1 MTPHVLTRSLDR
13 SATIFLLVVAGLGV
27 LIPLSNLLLPAGSMF
42 QVPTYLVALFGKY
55 ACYAILALS
64 IDLIWGYC
72 GILSLG
78 HGAFFALGGYAMG
91 MYLMRQIGSRG
102 VYGNPILPDFMVF
115 LNYPSLPWY
124 WYGFDMFW
132 FAALMVL
139 VVPGLLAFCFGWLA
153 FRSRVTGVYLSII
166 TQAMT
171 YALLLAFFRNDF
183 GFGGN
188 NGLTDFKDILGFNV
202 QADGTRAALF
212 ALSCLALI
220 LAFLIC
226 RAVVTSKLGKV
237 LIAIRDAESRTR
249 FLGYRVE
256 SYKLFVFTLSA
267 CMAGVAGALYV
278 PQVGI
283 INPGEFAPGN
293 SIEAVIWV
301 AVGGRGTLVGAA
313 LGAVVV
319 NYAKTVFTSGPLAPY
334 WLFMLGALFILVTL
348 LLPKGIIGTF
358 NAWRA
363 SRKANTSRP
372 TPKAPISKT
381 ASANRSRRSERM
393 SVMEGRTTSA
403 LLYLDGVHVSFDGFH
418 AINNLS
424 LTLEPGEMRAIIGPN
439 GAGKTTMMDII
450 TGKTKPDEGTVL
462 FDGMTDLTRLDE
474 TRIAELGIGRKFQK
488 PTVFES
494 QTIEDNLLLALNVD
508 HSVKGTLFWRGS
520 RDESERID
528 RVLETIRLTDARNR
542 LAGSLSHG
550 QKQWLEIGMLLA
562 QDPKLLLVDEPVA
575 GMTDVETHQTA
586 ELLKEINKE
595 KTVMVVEHDMTFVR
609 ELGVKVTCLHE
620 GTVLAEG
627 TIDQVSSNE
636 RVIEVYLG
644 R

>member
-1 MTPHVLTRSLDR
+1 MTPHILTRSLDR
-13 SATIFLLVVAGLGV
+13 GATIFLV
-27 LIPLSNLLLPAGSMF
+27 LLAAIGILLPLLNLLTPESSALH
-42 QVPTYLVALFGKY
+42 VPTYLISLFGKY
-55 ACYAILALS
+55 VCYALLALS

-91 MYLMRQIGSRG
+91 MYLMRQIGTRG
-102 VYGNPILPDFMVF
+102 VYANPTLPDFMVF
-115 LNYPSLPWY
+115 LNWKELPWY

-132 FAALMVL
+132 FAAVMVL
-139 VVPGLLAFCFGWLA
+139 LVPGLLAFCFGWLA

-212 ALSCLALI
+212 MLSCLALAI
-220 LAFLIC
+220 GFFIC

-283 INPGEFAPGN
+283 INPSEFAPGN

-313 LGAVVV
+313 LGAIVV

-334 WLFMLGALFILVTL
+334 WLFMLGALFVAVTL
-348 LLPKGIIGTF
+348 LLPRGIVGTV
-358 NAWRA
+358 NAWLA
-363 SRKANTSRP
+363 SRKLPP
-372 TPKAPISKT
+372 TDA
-381 ASANRSRRSERM
+381 ADSAARE
-393 SVMEGRTTSA
+393 
-403 LLYLDGVHVSFDGFH
+403 DGV
-418 AINNLS
+418 IQ
-424 LTLEPGEMRAIIGPN
+424 P
-439 GAGKTTMMDII
+439 
-450 TGKTKPDEGTVL
+450 KP
-462 FDGMTDLTRLDE
+462 
-474 TRIAELGIGRKFQK
+474 AE
-488 PTVFES
+488 
-494 QTIEDNLLLALNVD
+494 
-508 HSVKGTLFWRGS
+508 
-520 RDESERID
+520 
-528 RVLETIRLTDARNR
+528 
-542 LAGSLSHG
+542 
-550 QKQWLEIGMLLA
+550 
-562 QDPKLLLVDEPVA
+562 
-575 GMTDVETHQTA
+575 
-586 ELLKEINKE
+586 
-595 KTVMVVEHDMTFVR
+595 
-609 ELGVKVTCLHE
+609 
-620 GTVLAEG
+620 
-627 TIDQVSSNE
+627 
-636 RVIEVYLG
+636 
-644 R
+644 